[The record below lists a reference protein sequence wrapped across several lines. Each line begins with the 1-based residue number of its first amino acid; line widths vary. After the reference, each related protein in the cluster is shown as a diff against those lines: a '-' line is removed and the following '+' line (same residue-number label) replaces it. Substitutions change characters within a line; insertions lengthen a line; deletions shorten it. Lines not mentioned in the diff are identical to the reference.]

1 MGMRCSTVFSFE
13 MSPNLTLSNKSETKV
28 SFTIKLNM
36 GFTLFSKKN
45 YFLYS
50 FKCIVYTFSQ

>member
-28 SFTIKLNM
+28 ILK
-36 GFTLFSKKN
+36 
-45 YFLYS
+45 
-50 FKCIVYTFSQ
+50 